1 MKAELEKYTKEELI
15 ALFEVKEKVALS
27 LEKKLVEHQEI
38 NASFQ
43 KKNELLK
50 DEITWL
56 EYKLANL
63 LRELY
68 GQKRE
73 RFENRDNGQLPLP
86 FEAQPEEQQKIEQQ
100 ATQKITYERK
110 KRQKN
115 HPGRMPLPDHL
126 PVEEIVIE
134 PEEDTA
140 DMVRI
145 GEEVTEELEYTP
157 AHFYIKRY
165 IRPKYAPK
173 NKEGVFIGTL
183 PSRPIDKGIAGAGL
197 LASILVDKY
206 VDHLPLYRQMQR
218 FKREKIPLARSTL
231 DGWVRQSLELLDILY
246 QKLKRETTLKGYIQ
260 ADESTIKVIDRTKK
274 GKCHLG
280 YYWVYHSPVDKTV
293 LFDYQPG
300 RSIKAADKVLK
311 NFKGYLQTDGYAAY
325 EKFGEKK
332 EVTHLFCWAHARR
345 KFEKALD
352 NDKDRASSA
361 LLYIQQLYKVEA
373 QAREQGLSANQRKK
387 LRLDKSLPILK
398 DFGKWMEQALLSG
411 GFLPKSP
418 IGIALN
424 YTLKRWRGLN
434 AYLYDGVLEIDNNL
448 VENAI
453 RPLALG
459 RKNYLFAGSHKAAQR
474 AASIYSFFAICKKHE
489 VNPYQ
494 WLKYVLEN
502 ILDTK
507 ASELAKLYPQNFK
520 KESNL

>member
-1 MKAELEKYTKEELI
+1 MGQSLCYHYVWSVKAELEAYTKKELI
-15 ALFEVKEKVALS
+15 ALIEAKENDTSS
-27 LEKKLVEHQEI
+27 LDKE
-38 NASFQ
+38 NRF
-43 KKNELLK
+43 LK
-50 DEITWL
+50 DEIVYL
-56 EYKLANL
+56 KFKMSNL

-73 RFENRDNGQLPLP
+73 RFENRDNNQLPLP
-86 FEAQPEEQQKIEQQ
+86 FEPQSEDQQKIDEQ
-100 ATQKITYERK
+100 ATQKITYHRK
-110 KRQKN
+110 KRRKD

-134 PEEDTA
+134 PEADVT

-157 AHFYIKRY
+157 ARFYIKRY

-173 NKEGVFIGTL
+173 NKEGVFIGSL
-183 PSRPIDKGIAGAGL
+183 PARPIDKGIAGAGL

-206 VDHLPLYRQMQR
+206 VDHLPIYRQMER
-218 FKREKIPLARSTL
+218 FKRENIPLARSTL

-246 QKLKRETTLKGYIQ
+246 EKLKKETTLKGYIQ
-260 ADESTIKVIDRTKK
+260 ADESTIKVRDSNKK

-280 YYWVYHSPVDKTV
+280 YYWVYHDPIDKTV

-300 RSIKAADKVLK
+300 RSIKAANGVLED
-311 NFKGYLQTDGYAAY
+311 FKGYLQTDGYAGY
-325 EKFGEKK
+325 ESFGNKE

-345 KFEKALD
+345 EFEKALD
-352 NDKDRASSA
+352 NDKDRASKA

-373 QAREQGLSANQRKK
+373 QAREQEMSAEQRKK

-411 GFLPKSP
+411 GLLPKSP
-418 IGIALN
+418 IGKAVN
-424 YTLKRWRGLN
+424 YSLKRWGGLN
-434 AYLYDGVLEIDNNL
+434 AYLYDGILEIDNNL

-474 AASIYSFFAICKKHE
+474 AASAYSFFAICKKHE
-489 VNPYQ
+489 VNPYN

-507 ASELAKLYPQNFK
+507 ASKLDKFYPQNFK
-520 KESNL
+520 EESNM

>member
-1 MKAELEKYTKEELI
+1 METYTKEELI
-15 ALFEVKEKVALS
+15 ALVKTQEKQVETFEDESKVLQQEFNHFQQKNKS
-27 LEKKLVEHQEI
+27 LEQ
-38 NASFQ
+38 
-43 KKNELLK
+43 
-50 DEITWL
+50 EITWL
-56 EYKLANL
+56 KYKMAHL

-73 RFENRDNGQLPLP
+73 RFENRDNDQLPLP
-86 FEAQPEEQQKIEQQ
+86 FETEVESQQKIDEQ

-110 KRQKN
+110 KRRKN

-126 PVEEIVIE
+126 PVEEIIIE
-134 PEEDTA
+134 PEVDTT

-157 AHFYIKRY
+157 ARFYIKRY

-173 NKEGVFIGTL
+173 NKEGVFIGSL
-183 PSRPIDKGIAGAGL
+183 PTRPIDKGIAGAGL

-206 VDHLPLYRQMQR
+206 VDHLPLYRQEQR
-218 FKREKIPLARSTL
+218 FKREKIPIASSTL
-231 DGWVRQSLELLDILY
+231 EGWARQSLELLDILY
-246 QKLKRETTLKGYIQ
+246 QKLLRETISKGYIQ
-260 ADESTIKVIDRTKK
+260 ADESTIKVRDPAKK

-280 YYWVYHSPVDKTV
+280 YYWVYHDPIDKTV

-300 RSIKAADKVLK
+300 RSIRAANRILK
-311 NFKGYLQTDGYAAY
+311 NFKGYLQTDGYSAY
-325 EKFGEKK
+325 ENFGRKK
-332 EVTHLFCWAHARR
+332 EITHLFCWAHARR
-345 KFEKALD
+345 EFEKALD
-352 NDKDRASSA
+352 NDRKRAGEA

-373 QAREQGLSANQRKK
+373 EAREQGMTAEQRKK
-387 LRLDKSLPILK
+387 LRLDRSLPVLK
-398 DFGKWMEQALLSG
+398 DFGKWMEQELLSG
-411 GFLPKSP
+411 GSLPQSP
-418 IGIALN
+418 IVKAMN
-424 YTLKRWRGLN
+424 YSLKRWRGLN

-507 ASELAKLYPQNFK
+507 ASELNKLYPQNFK
-520 KESNL
+520 KETNL

>member
-1 MKAELEKYTKEELI
+1 VKTELENYTKEELI
-15 ALFEVKEKVALS
+15 ALIKDKENDAFS
-27 LEKKLVEHQEI
+27 LDKENHFLKGEI
-38 NASFQ
+38 AY
-43 KKNELLK
+43 LK
-50 DEITWL
+50 
-56 EYKLANL
+56 YKMGHL

-73 RFENRDNGQLPLP
+73 RFENRDNNQLPLP
-86 FEAQPEEQQKIEQQ
+86 FEAQPEDQKEIDEQAAQV
-100 ATQKITYERK
+100 ITYQRK
-110 KRQKN
+110 KRTKN
-115 HPGRMPLPDHL
+115 HPGRMPLPSHL

-134 PEEDTA
+134 PEVDTT

-145 GEEVTEELEYTP
+145 GEEITEELEYTP
-157 AHFYIKRY
+157 ARFYIKRY

-173 NKEGVFIGTL
+173 NKEGVFIGQL
-183 PSRPIDKGIAGAGL
+183 PTRPISKGIAGSGL

-206 VDHLPLYRQMQR
+206 VDHLPIERQMER
-218 FKREKIPLARSTL
+218 FKRENVPLARSTL
-231 DGWVRQSLELLDILY
+231 DGWARQSLELLDILY
-246 QKLKRETTLKGYIQ
+246 EKLNKETTLKGYIQ

-280 YYWVYHSPVDKTV
+280 YYWVYHDPIGKTV

-300 RSIKAADKVLK
+300 RSIRAANEVLK
-311 NFKGYLQTDGYAAY
+311 DFKGYLQTDGYAAY
-325 EKFGEKK
+325 ESFGSKE

-345 KFEKALD
+345 EFDRAKDFDENRANKALTF
-352 NDKDRASSA
+352 
-361 LLYIQQLYKVEA
+361 IQGLYKIEEA
-373 QAREQGLSANQRKK
+373 ARKDKLNPEARKK

-398 DFGKWMEQALLSG
+398 DFGKWMETELLSG
-411 GFLPKSP
+411 GLLPKSP
-418 IGIALN
+418 IGKAVN
-424 YTLKRWRGLN
+424 YTLKRWSGLN

-474 AASIYSFFAICKKHE
+474 AASIYSFFAICKKHQ
-489 VNPYQ
+489 VNPYN

-507 ASELAKLYPQNFK
+507 ASELHNLYPQNFQEK
-520 KESNL
+520 SNM